1 MQRQNVNGYYLSN
14 IEDFDKAL
22 VIYRGTSKNN
32 ATNLSDLEIKV
43 LKFIEQKPVTRKEL
57 MNYLK
62 VSSTRVHD
70 ILHGKDG
77 LGGMLAKVAHL
88 NQIDNSKTTG
98 GEGNDKITTRANIYE
113 YSGPKLGF
121 EIYDIVAK
129 INRNEAE
136 EEKSKYI
143 KKLSEGTV
151 TTITP
156 LSPRCH
162 LGEVTV
168 KSITV
173 DRINSNVTLKRDNV
187 IQGNYGA
194 QLGEYAPTPE
204 RVLQNKCISHS
215 ERQGDSCANLSSKTR
230 LTNTIDKCH
239 ITGGSR
245 VTVGDGS
252 DNSSNAEFHS
262 EAKLNVSGNPEVSGL
277 EHTTGKIKEYLN
289 KECHG
294 NTIIKSLDVHIND
307 FRKLYPEFNHESRK
321 HLEYAFNK
329 VLKSSPL
336 LDKSQQKEDT
346 LQKPAAEKKG
356 IAILKK
362 ALQAEKMEATL

>member
-204 RVLQNKCISHS
+204 RVLQNKYISHS
-215 ERQGDSCANLSSKTR
+215 ER
-230 LTNTIDKCH
+230 
-239 ITGGSR
+239 
-245 VTVGDGS
+245 
-252 DNSSNAEFHS
+252 
-262 EAKLNVSGNPEVSGL
+262 
-277 EHTTGKIKEYLN
+277 
-289 KECHG
+289 
-294 NTIIKSLDVHIND
+294 
-307 FRKLYPEFNHESRK
+307 
-321 HLEYAFNK
+321 
-329 VLKSSPL
+329 
-336 LDKSQQKEDT
+336 
-346 LQKPAAEKKG
+346 
-356 IAILKK
+356 
-362 ALQAEKMEATL
+362 